1 MVFMWSP
8 ALISSPPSP
17 QDIIIH
23 TQTGGQTLA
32 LHYLPP
38 DNITTLS
45 AQFSLLEHIN
55 YTFIKVLN
63 HQNPHNMCMVYG
75 IKACIESH
83 HTIT

>member
-23 TQTGGQTLA
+23 PQTGGQTLA

-45 AQFSLLEHIN
+45 AQFSLLEQIN
-55 YTFIKVLN
+55 YTFNKVSN
-63 HQNPHNMCMVYG
+63 HHPKIPIICVW
-75 IKACIESH
+75 H
-83 HTIT
+83 HYMHRKSS

>member
-45 AQFSLLEHIN
+45 AQFSLLEQIN
-55 YTFIKVLN
+55 YTFNKVSNHHPKIPIICVWHHYMHIK
-63 HQNPHNMCMVYG
+63 
-75 IKACIESH
+75 SS
-83 HTIT
+83 